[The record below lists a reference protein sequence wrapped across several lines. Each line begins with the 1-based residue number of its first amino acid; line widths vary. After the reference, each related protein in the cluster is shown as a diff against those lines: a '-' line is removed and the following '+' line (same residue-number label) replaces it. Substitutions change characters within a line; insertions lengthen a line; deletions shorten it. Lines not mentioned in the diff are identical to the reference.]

1 MPHGK
6 SSGDRAR
13 DGVRVERF
21 LLAKAGGASST
32 MEAETIL
39 DTAQPKKKNRWT
51 FWI

>member
-13 DGVRVERF
+13 DRARMERF
-21 LLAKAGGASST
+21 LVVKAGASST

-39 DTAQPKKKNRWT
+39 DIAS
-51 FWI
+51 